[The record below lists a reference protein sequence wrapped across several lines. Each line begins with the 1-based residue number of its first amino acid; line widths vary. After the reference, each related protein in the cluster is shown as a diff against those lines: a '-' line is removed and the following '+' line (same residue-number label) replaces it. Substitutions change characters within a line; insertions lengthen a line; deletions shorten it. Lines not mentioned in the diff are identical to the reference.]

1 MVVIYT
7 IKNYL
12 KYYKKASIKDVHW
25 NAVDNMLCAI
35 LVYLPVK
42 SFAGS
47 KGITE
52 FYSYA
57 QKFID
62 EGKESMMVPTA
73 YELLELMYDSP
84 RYKNLK
90 IHNWENTKSE
100 ELQFGAATFRIGN
113 ETIIT
118 YKGTD
123 YSFIGWIENFR
134 LAYEYPT
141 RTHVKAIEYLKNN
154 VKILGD
160 KHLYIVGHSKGGNLA
175 MVSAMETNDRIW
187 GKIQKIYNFD
197 GPGFRKEEFTSEKY
211 VKMAAKL
218 VNILPSASVVG
229 PLLYNENYTVVKS
242 GGIGVEEH
250 DLSNW
255 NLFGECFI
263 EAKLSSVGNKLH
275 EATTKGIES
284 LDYVT
289 TKEAFET
296 IFESFEKDVTENFSM
311 SKDDIIKFIK
321 NVKNIN
327 PEVRKS
333 IETIIE
339 LVVKSNL
346 PTEKKTI
353 RLPWRKKGENTV

>member
-7 IKNYL
+7 IKDYL

-90 IHNWENTKSE
+90 IHNWENTKNE

-141 RTHVKAIEYLKNN
+141 RTHSKAIEYMKNN

-160 KHLYIVGHSKGGNLA
+160 KHLHIVGHSKGGNLA
-175 MVSAMETNDRIW
+175 MVAAMEANDRIFSRI
-187 GKIQKIYNFD
+187 KDIYNFD
-197 GPGFRKEEFTSEKY
+197 GPGFRRDEFVGEKY
-211 VKMAAKL
+211 GKMSQKL
-218 VNILPSASVVG
+218 VNVLPAGSIVG
-229 PLLYNENYTVVKS
+229 VLLNNENYTVVK
-242 GGIGVEEH
+242 GDGFAVEGH
-250 DLSNW
+250 DLSRW
-255 NLFGECFI
+255 NLFGECFV
-263 EAKLSSVGNKLH
+263 EAKLSNVGVKLH
-275 EATTKGIES
+275 ESTTKGIEN
-284 LDYVT
+284 LDCCNM
-289 TKEAFET
+289 KAALET
-296 IFESFEKDVTENFSM
+296 IFESFEKDVTEDFSM
-311 SKDDIIKFIK
+311 SKDDIIRFIK
-321 NVKNIN
+321 NVKNID
-327 PEVRKS
+327 PEVRKC
-333 IETIIE
+333 IENIFE
-339 LVVKSNL
+339 VLLKSNV
-346 PTEKKTI
+346 TDEKKGFK
-353 RLPWRKKGENTV
+353 LPWRKKSE